1 MRKLISAHFS
11 RLWKE
16 KVFWINAGLIFIF
29 SAFMMWNGCRQVSAM
44 KFSGSAADLD
54 CYYFNFVPVL
64 GLFLAEFISLFLG
77 KEYSDGT
84 IRNKIVAGH
93 TRASIYFSNFVV
105 CFVAGFIF
113 MLMWMLGGL
122 IGIPFLGTWKMGI
135 KGVFLYFLIASFFL
149 EAFTGIFVLLSMLLT
164 NRATAAVFE
173 IMLFLALLIAT
184 SMIYNCLCEPES
196 VSSMIMT
203 VNGMKMSDPSP
214 NPYYISGMMRKV
226 YEWILDFLPTG
237 QGILMANVEIVHPF
251 REIICSIF
259 ITLCTTAVGVFAFC
273 KKDLK

>member
-29 SAFMMWNGCRQVSAM
+29 SAIMMWNGCRQVSAM
-44 KFSGSAADLD
+44 KFSGSSADMD
-54 CYYFNFVPVL
+54 RYYFNFVPVL

-105 CFVAGFIF
+105 CFAAGFIF

-135 KGVFLYFLIASFFL
+135 KGFFLYFLIASFFL
-149 EAFTGIFVLLSMLLT
+149 EAFTGIFVLLSMMLT

-173 IMLFLALLIAT
+173 IMLFLALLIVA
-184 SMIYNCLCEPES
+184 SMIYNSLCEPES
-196 VSSMIMT
+196 ISGVIMT
-203 VNGMKMSDPSP
+203 ANGMEMSDPSP
-214 NPYYISGMMRKV
+214 NPVYISGMMRTV

-251 REIICSIF
+251 REIVCSIL
-259 ITLCTTAVGVFAFC
+259 ITLCTTAVGVFAFY
-273 KKDLK
+273 KKNLK